1 MLLNPYSEGK
11 EKQRIFE
18 GLTIS
23 LTPAPISLRMLCF
36 IIDLGVIAAI
46 LYPLLFIGMML
57 MAIVITGSAFL
68 LPEGIGGFISILV
81 IMLLS
86 LGILFTQSLY
96 FIYFE
101 RKSGQTPG
109 KKLFGLQ
116 VISFDQQALTTQQ
129 ILLREV
135 ARIVDVLMIIPGI
148 LSMALT
154 EKNQRLGDLLAGTM
168 VIRSRTTEEQA
179 ESHYMDSD
187 QFYAM
192 LEELEPTRLGKEV
205 EQNYLQ
211 FCFSR
216 FTMGAIE
223 QTNSYLTGW
232 INYIQQLVGPEKAK
246 RFDATTLLRFYAEFS
261 HKSVNKG

>member
-1 MLLNPYSEGK
+1 MLLNTYSEGK
-11 EKQRIFE
+11 EKQKIFE

-23 LTPAPISLRMLCF
+23 LAPAPIYLRMLCF
-36 IIDLGVIAAI
+36 IIDLGVVAAI
-46 LYPLLFIGMML
+46 LYPLLFIGGML
-57 MAIVITGSAFL
+57 IFIGLTGSAFL
-68 LPEGIGGFISILV
+68 LPEGATGFIAIALIV
-81 IMLLS
+81 
-86 LGILFTQSLY
+86 LFTLTLLFVQSFY

-116 VISFDQQALTTQQ
+116 VISFDQQALTIQQ

-135 ARIVDVLMIIPGI
+135 ARIVDVLLIIPGI

-168 VIRSRTTEEQA
+168 VVRSKTAEERA
-179 ESHYMDSD
+179 ESHYMESD

-192 LEELEPTRLGKEV
+192 LEELEPTRLEKEV

-232 INYIQQLVGPEKAK
+232 INYIQQQIGPEKAQ
-246 RFDATTLLRFYAEFS
+246 RFDAATLLRFYAEFS